1 MSDTLDESLYEKA
14 LNTFQGCGN
23 ISISLIQ
30 MCLVIKFST
39 ASSIIE
45 RMYED
50 GLLPCDGMSEEE
62 QRQAEEKQH
71 SLMRKAMRK
80 RPRMLEFV
88 PEQTPDLCLAAVE
101 SDGTALEF
109 VREQTDE
116 ICSAA
121 LKSNPNAAQYIRK
134 KPE

>member
-1 MSDTLDESLYEKA
+1 MSDTLDESLYAEA
-14 LNTFQGCGN
+14 LNTFKGCGN
-23 ISISLIQ
+23 ISISLVQ
-30 MCLVIKFST
+30 MCFGVKFIT
-39 ASSIIE
+39 ASAIIQ
-45 RMYED
+45 RMHEE
-50 GLLPCDGMSEEE
+50 GLLPCNDMSEEE
-62 QRQAEEKQH
+62 QRQAEEKQRA
-71 SLMRKAMRK
+71 LMRKAMRK

-121 LKSNPNAAQYIRK
+121 LKSNPKAAQYLRK
-134 KPE
+134 TPE

>member
-1 MSDTLDESLYEKA
+1 MSDTLDESLYAKA
-14 LNTFQGCGN
+14 LTTFKGCGN

-30 MCLVIKFST
+30 MCFGVKFST
-39 ASSIIE
+39 ASAIIE
-45 RMYED
+45 RMYAE
-50 GLLPCDGMSEEE
+50 GLLPCDNMSEEE
-62 QRQAEEKQH
+62 QREAEKKQH
-71 SLMRKAMRK
+71 ALMRQAMRK

-101 SDGTALEF
+101 SDGSALEF

-121 LKSNPNAAQYIRK
+121 LKSDPAAKQYIRK
-134 KPE
+134 KHQ